1 MNPEKEWPAI
11 RARLLRTL
19 DRMWVA
25 AAIVAAGLV
34 LAFWTITKQVDYL
47 TFGLFVE
54 SLVLIGWIVTRVR
67 FLRHSSSPIEFAAW
81 ARSETSR
88 LSRGRF

>member
-1 MNPEKEWPAI
+1 MNPDKEWPAI
-11 RARLLRTL
+11 RAQLLRML
-19 DRMWVA
+19 DGLWIA
-25 AAIVAAGLV
+25 AAIFAAGLV
-34 LAFWTITKQVDYL
+34 LAFSAITQQVDYF